1 MLSIRLQRTGRSGH
15 AQYRIIAQDS
25 RFSPTS
31 GRCVA
36 QLGSYN
42 PHTKAVVLNVE
53 LAQKYLNT
61 GAQPSSRMVM
71 ILKNAGVKLPS
82 WVTLPEKRTTSIK
95 NTDKLRKNRPVEEV
109 AAPVAEV
116 AVEEAATEALV
127 EAVEPQTEPTPAE

>member
-31 GRCVA
+31 GRFVA

-42 PHTKAVVLNVE
+42 PHTKAVVLDVE
-53 LAQKYLNT
+53 RAQKYLNT

-82 WVTLPEKRTTSIK
+82 WVNVPEKRTSTIK
-95 NTDKLRKNRPVEEV
+95 HTDKLRKNRPVEETV
-109 AAPVAEV
+109 APAVVEEVVEETPVEVAEPQAEPAPVE
-116 AVEEAATEALV
+116 
-127 EAVEPQTEPTPAE
+127 